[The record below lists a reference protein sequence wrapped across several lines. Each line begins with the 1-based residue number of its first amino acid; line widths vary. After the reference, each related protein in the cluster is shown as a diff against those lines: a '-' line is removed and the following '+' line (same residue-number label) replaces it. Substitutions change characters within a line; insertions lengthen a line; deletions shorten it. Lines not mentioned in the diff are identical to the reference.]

1 MDYIIQEKDY
11 WIHQDALS
19 ITLNALGGANRIQ
32 CSVVSGAV
40 IRVFVENV
48 DAEDTLGYNAAHSY
62 KSWLLSVSPT
72 FFSSDTEKYV
82 YVAVPKTT
90 TIGTRAIVVFPSELL
105 DIYGKNAEDVQI
117 GSTDYYYIYIYGHIS
132 AVETSGGH
140 SQRRFITDPRE
151 HTGKLDTPQGD
162 KEALMNTD
170 WYHYS
175 KVDGIVT
182 FLKRIIMG
190 PESWFQTLRL
200 GSADNVLRDVAKSDS
215 SDEYIDSDEMVAT
228 PGYVDSQYLSKTH
241 ESEAQEKV
249 GFLKGLWIKANSLFG
264 IDKEG
269 NAIFNNTDVNILKAA
284 RGIIGKISSPN
295 YHSGEMA
302 GTGWQITDDAE
313 NGTSRLEVDT
323 IVARMKFVASVLETR
338 KYVSMGGNYVFSPAA
353 GIIEQVDYIKDTE
366 EGGQPK
372 REVMGYSYEK
382 VPWLVKL
389 IPLRL
394 RNVLLSR
401 VRKTKHSVKRSEAED
416 MKNEATVFRCYLK
429 ADDGTTATINTW
441 QVGMLVRCQTFDVE
455 KSELGT
461 HTDETF
467 TGAVQNTYY
476 WREIVAVG
484 KGRMPIDD
492 GYDHHYIDLSNETGH
507 YYGLSDIPSPG
518 DNIVCY
524 GSTKKDTS
532 HFIVI
537 ETVGADAPALKEYRG
552 VGLVNIHRDNN
563 TQADPPELP
572 NFNFA
577 NCRRTMISP
586 TSGNEFFAPRYYIE
600 TDDDTEQLYVEH
612 YKGEAATFITRTSEI
627 YPMPELG
634 IDEVML
640 VQDRVLNKPKA
651 YKVNASGR
659 FEEISVRYGDIWY
672 VQSNGKV
679 YMAKAPEWE
688 ERGDYIVKDRFA
700 QEIQGDTEMSIA
712 TKMGFI
718 DPVSGEPE
726 WENVGEYIRSS
737 TENISRLTHTE
748 KYGKNLLGAPLT
760 GTGWTSGAGLPVSII
775 DNELRSSDKQILSP
789 AKLLD
794 KGTYVFSF
802 YTGLLE
808 TDEEDRIKA
817 VVQLVNN
824 ASSAVIETITI
835 AYTGETRGAYYY
847 RYKAVVTMAQQMNIR
862 IGLDVSE
869 TSLTEARVYMP
880 QLEYG
885 DTATEFSVNS
895 SEISSVI
902 KQTADNIKLEVTNGL
917 EATGIYIDGNN
928 KRIDAKA
935 NQFTLSNAA
944 GTDTLMGL
952 DQYGDMTLKGTIY
965 AQSVFKKVLFTSVS
979 DQYYIDYDG
988 SISRNDMVHILDDTQ
1003 MSDVDAI
1010 CSLPVGTYLRYG
1022 LTTGRYVEWTEELED
1037 AYGLMSNITSHYE
1050 DYEISGNTIRVFA
1063 GERCAPPID
1072 YIMLCDDN
1080 STPAPQSQLGINIVA
1095 APDFV
1100 GKLLEICNYSAYQG
1114 GVVINTSHYVKN
1126 GSVYQDEIL
1135 YLVRMTN
1142 NGVTHV
1148 QGQYDT
1154 SYIIPYNGGG
1164 GTFSVTKVHLL
1175 ATPAGWLVV

>member
-132 AVETSGGH
+132 AVETSGGY

-182 FLKRIIMG
+182 FLKRIFMG

-215 SDEYIDSDEMVAT
+215 SDEYIGSDTMVAT

-302 GTGWQITDDAE
+302 GTGWKITDEDE

-353 GIIEQVDYIKDTE
+353 GIIEQVDYIKDTV

-382 VPWLVKL
+382 VPWIVKL
-389 IPLRL
+389 TPMRL

-416 MKNEATVFRCYLK
+416 MKNEATVFRCYMK
-429 ADDGTTATINTW
+429 ADDGTTATVNTW

-484 KGRMPIDD
+484 KGRMPVDD

-507 YYGLSDIPSPG
+507 YQGLSDIPSPG
-518 DNIVCY
+518 DNIVCF

-537 ETVGADAPALKEYRG
+537 ETVGPDAPALKEYRG

-563 TQADPPELP
+563 SDEFP

-600 TDDDTEQLYVEH
+600 TDDDTEQLYIEH
-612 YKGEAATFITRTSEI
+612 YKGEAATIITRTTDI
-627 YPMPELG
+627 YPTPELNV
-634 IDEVML
+634 DDVML

-651 YKVNASGR
+651 YKANALGR

-679 YMAKAPEWE
+679 YMAKAPYWE

-760 GTGWTSGAGLPVSII
+760 GTGWTSGAGLPVRIV

-817 VVQLVNN
+817 VVQLINN

-835 AYTGETRGAYYY
+835 AYTGETKGAYYF

-862 IGLDVSE
+862 IGLNVSE
-869 TSLTEARVYMP
+869 TSLTEARLYMP

-902 KQTADNIKLEVTNGL
+902 KQTADEILLAVGNTGIDITNGKIK
-917 EATGIYIDGNN
+917 ATTNNFSIVKQDGQQEDVLLGVNDFGDVFIKGMVQYHKLLNAEMGDDDWELYEFVDLGDRHAMRLLGDRVLLTGTCAMPGPQYEMQAIMPDPSTMAGIEVIVT
-928 KRIDAKA
+928 
-935 NQFTLSNAA
+935 FA
-944 GTDTLMGL
+944 G
-952 DQYGDMTLKGTIY
+952 
-965 AQSVFKKVLFTSVS
+965 SVS
-979 DQYYIDYDG
+979 SVSGVLLSCYQITGTFPNENVEVRPDSFWMPDYGSVNYI
-988 SISRNDMVHILDDTQ
+988 
-1003 MSDVDAI
+1003 
-1010 CSLPVGTYLRYG
+1010 PLRRG
-1022 LTTGRYVEWTEELED
+1022 DSWV
-1037 AYGLMSNITSHYE
+1037 SNSYTPNI
-1050 DYEISGNTIRVFA
+1050 GN
-1063 GERCAPPID
+1063 
-1072 YIMLCDDN
+1072 
-1080 STPAPQSQLGINIVA
+1080 S
-1095 APDFV
+1095 
-1100 GKLLEICNYSAYQG
+1100 K
-1114 GVVINTSHYVKN
+1114 VINGKQVSQFDY
-1126 GSVYQDEIL
+1126 
-1135 YLVRMTN
+1135 
-1142 NGVTHV
+1142 
-1148 QGQYDT
+1148 
-1154 SYIIPYNGGG
+1154 P
-1164 GTFSVTKVHLL
+1164 SVT
-1175 ATPAGWLVV
+1175 LVSNGYKWFVVQRQVIER